1 MPEKAK
7 GNTMTT
13 EKMISKMQNVYRM
26 LEKADN
32 DETPSQIQIGCL
44 IIAIADLAETVE
56 GLIENDIAH
65 THSAG
70 KHPDSSWEDERRII
84 ERQNDLER
92 RSI

>member
-1 MPEKAK
+1 
-7 GNTMTT
+7 MTT
-13 EKMISKMQNVYRM
+13 EKMKSKIKNVYRM

-32 DETPSQIQIGCL
+32 NETPLQIGCL
-44 IIAIADLAETVE
+44 IIAIADLSETVE
-56 GLIENDIAH
+56 GLIEDDIAH

-70 KHPDSSWEDERRII
+70 KHSDSSWEDERRII